1 MKLVLDVSNN
11 CVIKSKSGFFGAKKW
26 WKSMNLVYTYTL

>member
-11 CVIKSKSGFFGAKKW
+11 CVIKSKSGFLVQ
-26 WKSMNLVYTYTL
+26 KSGGKVRI